1 MNPMTAMARPSPAGR
16 EAGEDSDRDDPLVE
30 LARIVAGRAN
40 ASAGGA
46 DHGSEDMTVENLA
59 RDLEADLE
67 AELYADLQSTF
78 SDEGARGGPYPEQR
92 DSRAFDR
99 QTRERNTARPPPAEP
114 LDQPRAAADLP
125 PLPRARQTPDFSS
138 FNLRNEKG
146 PAYNPSALSAGD
158 SEAAYRP
165 QSRQESGADMFDE
178 EEPLL
183 DQEPTG
189 RQQDAS
195 EYEDY
200 DDQDDWDLDPHP
212 HVAEVAAGAAEP
224 AYLDQAD
231 AYQRDDSP
239 QVRAPR
245 SPARHRDPRLDRDPL
260 GEARYQRSGG
270 RRLYPLLGVI
280 LIIALGAVGVLVL
293 RNGGGA
299 PDPVLVA
306 ADPSPTRVFPE
317 PEPANPDNLV
327 FNRINPDT
335 PAPEENLLPLV
346 EAPADLGAAPDAND
360 GITQILTPAD
370 PGAGI
375 DPAAAADLPRMV
387 RTVTVLPDGTIIGH
401 ETTPADGEAAGAAPA
416 AGAALPDPVVAN
428 APPAPAPLT
437 PEPAPA
443 DPIAAVV
450 NNPAAA
456 AAAAPEPVPLIERP
470 AAEAQPLLLTPA
482 APAPD
487 QVANLPRVGDPI
499 APGFYVQVS
508 SQRSEQAAQT
518 QLAALRGQAP
528 SLLGDRPAIIQRI
541 ELPERGVFFRVQF
554 GPFSGADAQSL
565 LQSLGEVGIDAFV
578 MNH

>member
-1 MNPMTAMARPSPAGR
+1 MTAMARPSPAGR

-40 ASAGGA
+40 AAAGGA
-46 DHGSEDMTVENLA
+46 DRDSEDMTVENLA

-78 SDEGARGGPYPEQR
+78 SDEGARTDPYPEQG

-99 QTRERNTARPPPAEP
+99 PAPARGSARQPAAEP
-114 LDQPRAAADLP
+114 LDQPRAATDLP

-158 SEAAYRP
+158 YEAAYP
-165 QSRQESGADMFDE
+165 AQSRDQRRADAFDE

-183 DQEPTG
+183 DQESAGEDTN
-189 RQQDAS
+189 

-212 HVAEVAAGAAEP
+212 HVAEAAAGAAEP
-224 AYLDQAD
+224 AYLDQAE

-245 SPARHRDPRLDRDPL
+245 SPGRHRDPRLDRDPL
-260 GEARYQRSGG
+260 GEARYRRGG
-270 RRLYPLLGVI
+270 SRRLYPLLGVI

-293 RNGGGA
+293 RNGGGT
-299 PDPVLVA
+299 PDPVLVT
-306 ADPSPTRVFPE
+306 ADTSPTRVFPE
-317 PEPANPDNLV
+317 PEPADPDNLV

-335 PAPEENLLPLV
+335 PAPEENLLPPV
-346 EAPADLGAAPDAND
+346 ESPADLGAAPDAND

-375 DPAAAADLPRMV
+375 DPAAADLPRMV
-387 RTVTVLPDGTIIGH
+387 RTVTVLPDGTIVGH
-401 ETTPADGEAAGAAPA
+401 ETAPAEGEAAGAAPA
-416 AGAALPDPVVAN
+416 EGAALPDPVVAN
-428 APPAPAPLT
+428 APPAPAAAV

-450 NNPAAA
+450 NNPDA
-456 AAAAPEPVPLIERP
+456 AAAAPPEPVRLVEPP
-470 AAEAQPLLLTPA
+470 AAEAQPLALTPA
-482 APAPD
+482 PAVAD

-518 QLAALRGQAP
+518 QLNALRGQAP

-565 LQSLGEVGIDAFV
+565 LQSLSEVGIDAFV